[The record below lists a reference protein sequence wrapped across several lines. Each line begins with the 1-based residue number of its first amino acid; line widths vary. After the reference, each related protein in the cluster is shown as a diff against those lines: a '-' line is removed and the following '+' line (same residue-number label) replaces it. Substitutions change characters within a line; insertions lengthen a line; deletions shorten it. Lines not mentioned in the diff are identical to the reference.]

1 MRGWIFSQSTDQ
13 LSKKGASRSPS
24 RISRRANSYAPPP
37 PQVPPKSVYEI
48 DFLKKL
54 ALSALRAPPREL
66 MGQRWFCPFPWA
78 RLAGHSC
85 LTMAPL
91 DLNGVNI
98 EPGARDFQ
106 P

>member
-1 MRGWIFSQSTDQ
+1 MRGWIFSQSSDQ
-13 LSKKGASRSPS
+13 LSKKGQAG
-24 RISRRANSYAPPP
+24 RRAGYPVAPILMPPPP
-37 PQVPPKSVYEI
+37 PQVPPKSVCEI